1 MHTMLIAGKCPPEP
15 DALAAVADRGFEV
28 VELYL
33 EKDHLESVVE
43 CAAAVEASAVEAV
56 SVHTPHVPLAEAE
69 YLHRTDRLAVA
80 LDAFLVLHSG
90 HLNHVDTPELE
101 TLDLTATYGYEN
113 KTGVSVRHLRH
124 MILEPGHS
132 LALDVAHLFMAE
144 TDYLTAIEYLLTEYG
159 DRIGP
164 VHLCD
169 STPVQD
175 GLAFGA
181 GEIDI
186 GAVCRLVGRHF
197 DGTVVLEVMPDDQRA
212 ALETITEHQAEIDLS
227 PTQSVAGN

>member
-1 MHTMLIAGKCPPEP
+1 MLVAAKCPPEP
-15 DALAAVADRGFEV
+15 DALAAAADRGFEA

-33 EKDHLESVVE
+33 ETDHLESVADCV
-43 CAAAVEASAVEAV
+43 AHVEASAVEAV

-80 LDAFLVLHSG
+80 LDASVVFHSG

-124 MILEPGHS
+124 MILEPGHD
-132 LALDVAHLFMAE
+132 LVLDVAHLFMAE
-144 TDYLTAIEYLLTEYG
+144 ADYLTAIEYLLTEYG
-159 DRIGP
+159 DRIGL

-175 GLAFGA
+175 GLAFSA

-186 GAVCRLVGRHF
+186 GAVCRLVDRHF

-212 ALETITEHQAEIDLS
+212 ALETVAEHRAEFDLS
-227 PTQSVAGN
+227 PTRSVAGN

>member
-1 MHTMLIAGKCPPEP
+1 MLIAGKCPPEP
-15 DALAAVADRGFEV
+15 DALAAAADRGFEV

-33 EKDHLESVVE
+33 EKDHLESVAE
-43 CAAAVEASAVEAV
+43 CVAHVEASDVAAV
-56 SVHTPHVPLAEAE
+56 SVHTPHVSLAEKE
-69 YLHRTDRLAVA
+69 YLHRTDQLAVA
-80 LDAFLVLHSG
+80 LDAFVVFHSG

-101 TLDLTATYGYEN
+101 TLDLTAAYGYEN

-124 MILEPGHS
+124 MVLKPGHG

-144 TDYLTAIEYLLTEYG
+144 ADYLTAIEYLLTEYG
-159 DRIGP
+159 DRIGLL
-164 VHLCD
+164 HLCD

-181 GEIDI
+181 GDIDI
-186 GAVCRLVGRHF
+186 GAVCRLVDRHF

-212 ALETITEHQAEIDLS
+212 ALETVTEHQAEFELS
-227 PTQSVAGN
+227 PTRSVAGN